1 MTQSRRLSRLSRS
14 PLRASGGSAPA
25 GALRRAGL
33 AALLAASAAC
43 GAGAPVPPLAP
54 VRDAAGEVARLQEA
68 TRVQQPTLIVFQWRI
83 AEEGLRLSGRG
94 VARVEPPYRA
104 RLDLFLANGEAV
116 AVAVMIDDDLRLPVT
131 LPGGIL
137 PPAPLLWASL
147 GVFRIAPDSEL
158 LGGGVLEDGGRILQ
172 ARLASG
178 EQVRYR
184 FARDGMRQAELLEG
198 ESVVKRVG
206 LTQDGSSVPAE
217 AVYRDLAAFRE
228 LVITRESVEHVASF
242 PPDIWRP

>member
-1 MTQSRRLSRLSRS
+1 M
-14 PLRASGGSAPA
+14 SA
-25 GALRRAGL
+25 
-33 AALLAASAAC
+33 AALSAALAAC
-43 GAGAPVPPLAP
+43 GGGAPPATLSPIP
-54 VRDAAGEVARLQEA
+54 DPAAEAAALQES
-68 TRVQQPTLIVFQWRI
+68 TRVRQPTLILFDWRI

-94 VARVEPPYRA
+94 VARVEAPYRA

-116 AVAVMIDDDLRLPVT
+116 AVAVMVDDDLRLPVT

-147 GVFRIAPDSEL
+147 GVFRMAPDATVTR
-158 LGGGVLEDGGRILQ
+158 GGVLPDGGRLLE

-178 EQVRYR
+178 EEVRYR
-184 FARDGMRQAELLEG
+184 FARDGMRLAELLEG
-198 ESVVKRVG
+198 ESVVKRVE
-206 LTQDGSSVPAE
+206 LTQDGSPVPAE
-217 AVYRDLAAFRE
+217 AVYRDMAAFRE

>member
-1 MTQSRRLSRLSRS
+1 MAVLL
-14 PLRASGGSAPA
+14 ASASACGGGVPAPA
-25 GALRRAGL
+25 LT
-33 AALLAASAAC
+33 
-43 GAGAPVPPLAP
+43 PVE
-54 VRDAAGEVARLQEA
+54 DAAGEVARLQA
-68 TRVQQPTLIVFQWRI
+68 STRVEQPTLILFQWRI

-147 GVFRIAPDSEL
+147 GVFRIAPDAEL
-158 LGGGVLEDGGRILQ
+158 LGGGTQANGDRILQ

-178 EQVRYR
+178 EEVRYR

-198 ESVVKRVG
+198 ESVVKRVA